1 MKTIV
6 LAALIA
12 LTPAITLASEGFE
25 GGECDNPATADPH
38 RCGSAAF
45 GNPFYVPPGGGRAF
59 TGAVQ
64 NDGVVVQRRPV
75 RRR

>member
-6 LAALIA
+6 LVAFIA
-12 LTPAITLASEGFE
+12 LAPGVALASEGFE

-45 GNPFYVPPGGGRAF
+45 GNRFYAPPGGRVF
-59 TGAVQ
+59 TGAVR
-64 NDGVVVQRRPV
+64 NDGVVEQRRPV